1 MDVLD
6 EELKEFQLKLEAI
19 LKEFLE
25 QGRVEVYGN
34 LRIVVT
40 SFDKIACLKGNT
52 IYVNIKMRTYPDFVL
67 RYIIAHKLV
76 HLFPEWVD
84 LISGLITIGRV
95 LEDVLRVRVEH
106 PGTYIGHVNLYLLEL
121 EDGKLLVDTGFRQ
134 TAEELVRS
142 LRDVLRGSRLR
153 EVVLTHIHNDHTG
166 GVRDLRAA
174 FTPEI
179 MMHQQEI
186 DVIGFMRGVVES
198 GGDQLRT
205 LGLDERLRR
214 DVLDFF
220 RFNLQHLSVDYE
232 PLRGGEEFASVAGKW
247 RVVPTPG
254 HTPGHVTLYD
264 GERRV
269 LISGDHL
276 LPNETS
282 NVSYYPVEGYD
293 ALRSYLRSL
302 VLTESLGPEL
312 VLPAH
317 GEPFRNVKERIDYLL
332 AHHRRRLMEAMAG
345 AGRGSDL
352 VGVARSISW
361 SRGHFDML
369 GPIDRWLAVLE
380 TLAHLQFLINEGFV
394 EARLEGEKVL
404 FAATGRDGSELDR
417 ILHKIRGER

>member
-1 MDVLD
+1 
-6 EELKEFQLKLEAI
+6 
-19 LKEFLE
+19 
-25 QGRVEVYGN
+25 
-34 LRIVVT
+34 
-40 SFDKIACLKGNT
+40 
-52 IYVNIKMRTYPDFVL
+52 
-67 RYIIAHKLV
+67 
-76 HLFPEWVD
+76 
-84 LISGLITIGRV
+84 LIEIRRV

-106 PGTYIGHVNLYLLEL
+106 PGTYISHVNLYLLEL

-142 LRDVLRGSRLR
+142 LRDILGGSRLK

-166 GVRDLRAA
+166 GVRGLRDA
-174 FTPEI
+174 FAPEVR
-179 MMHQQEI
+179 MHQREI
-186 DVIGFMRGVVES
+186 DVIGFVRHVVES

-205 LGLDERLRR
+205 LGLDERLRG

-232 PLRGGEEFASVAGKW
+232 PLRGGEEFESVAGRW

-264 GERRV
+264 AERKV

-282 NVSYYPVEGYD
+282 NVSYYPLEGYD

-302 VLTESLGPEL
+302 VSTESLGPEL

-317 GEPFRNVKERIDYLL
+317 GEPFRNVKGRIDYLF
-332 AHHRRRLMEAMAG
+332 AHHRRRLIETLLG
-345 AGRGSDL
+345 AGKGSDL
-352 VGVARSISW
+352 VNVARSISW
-361 SRGHFDML
+361 SRGHFDAL

-380 TLAHLQFLINEGFV
+380 TLAHLQFLMNEGFV
-394 EARLEGEKVL
+394 EARTEGEKTV
-404 FAATGRDGSELDR
+404 FAATGRNESDLDR
-417 ILHKIRGER
+417 ILRKIRREG